1 MLHTNPYYP
10 PHRERDI
17 RITQALRHLA
27 NNKQMFYYCTMAPQS
42 KLAVRIPVVRAFI
55 RQTGRAPTL
64 DELRQLFNLSSRNTA
79 SVLATKLVEAGVI
92 ARTETGRLAVHPST
106 PAHTLRILGSIAAG
120 IPSPAE
126 EALLDTLTLDEYLLH
141 RPEATFMLT
150 VEGDSMIEAGI
161 LPGDSVLVE
170 RGRTAKNGDIVVACV
185 DNEWTLKYF
194 YSDHDG
200 LRLEP
205 ANPRYSTIR
214 PSRHLS
220 IDGVVCGVVR
230 KLA

>member
-1 MLHTNPYYP
+1 M
-10 PHRERDI
+10 
-17 RITQALRHLA
+17 RHLA
-27 NNKQMFYYCTMAPQS
+27 HHEQMFYYYAMAPQS

-64 DELRQLFNLSSRNTA
+64 DELRALFSLRSRNTA

-92 ARTETGRLAVHPST
+92 ARTETGRLAVQPGA
-106 PAHTLRILGSIAAG
+106 PAHPLRRLGSVAAG

-126 EALLDTLTLDEYLLH
+126 EALLDTLTLDEYLLK
-141 RPEATFMLT
+141 RPDETFMLT

-161 LPGDSVLVE
+161 LPGDTVLVE
-170 RGRTAKNGDIVVACV
+170 RGRTAQNGDIVVACV
-185 DNEWTLKYF
+185 DTAWTLKYF
-194 YSDHDG
+194 FNDSDG
-200 LRLEP
+200 IRLEP

-214 PSRHLS
+214 PAHDLS

-230 KLA
+230 KLR